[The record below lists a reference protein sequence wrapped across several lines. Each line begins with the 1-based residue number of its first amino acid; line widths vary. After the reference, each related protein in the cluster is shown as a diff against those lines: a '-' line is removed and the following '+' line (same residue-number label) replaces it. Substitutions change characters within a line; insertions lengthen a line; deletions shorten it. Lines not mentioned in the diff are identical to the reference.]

1 MIRILLVFLSL
12 SIFLISSDLKDKN
25 PSIISKSDIKLMD
38 KFDKLAYSLSDVE
51 LKELNINKIY
61 QYIRKYKKYIIDYS
75 LLTVDFKASAGI
87 DDYDYESD
95 RQRDKEYSKI
105 GLELK
110 YPLYDNKIKKDINN
124 KKIEYHSKILTQIN
138 KYTKLR
144 DKLVAL
150 RRELKF
156 NRLLQIREKLQVKS
170 GVKYLDIKLKTL
182 EKILDIQNSI
192 LEAKSDLQ
200 VNKFILLNFT
210 KDKYQDGLEE
220 ML

>member
-210 KDKYQDGLEE
+210 IDKYQDGLEE